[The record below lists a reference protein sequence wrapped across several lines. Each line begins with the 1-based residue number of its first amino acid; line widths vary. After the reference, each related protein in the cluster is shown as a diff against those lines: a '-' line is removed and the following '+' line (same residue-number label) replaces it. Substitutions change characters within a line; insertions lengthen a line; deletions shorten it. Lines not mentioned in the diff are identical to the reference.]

1 MSEPIAGASGTA
13 SDGRFDRPIVIIS
26 PPRSGSTLLFETLEK
41 APGLFSIGSESHGII
56 ESIPGFHPVQRNWHS
71 NQLSAEDAK
80 TSGAQT
86 LRDAFYGKL
95 RDRDGTPATGPVR
108 MIEKTPKN
116 SLRIPFL
123 DALWPTSTFIYLY
136 RDVRQTLASMME
148 AWASGHFRTYPRL
161 PGWTGYPWSL
171 LLVPGW
177 QELRGQP
184 LPEVV
189 AHQWSIAT
197 RIMLDDLAVLPRER
211 IRVIRHSEVV
221 ADAANII
228 PALARSVDLEWD
240 RPLRTDLPLSKTT
253 VSQPRPDK
261 WRRVE
266 HLITPLLP
274 IVAEADERAR
284 QFVADMAAR

>member
-1 MSEPIAGASGTA
+1 
-13 SDGRFDRPIVIIS
+13 
-26 PPRSGSTLLFETLEK
+26 L
-41 APGLFSIGSESHGII
+41 
-56 ESIPGFHPVQRNWHS
+56 
-71 NQLSAEDAK
+71 
-80 TSGAQT
+80 
-86 LRDAFYGKL
+86 
-95 RDRDGTPATGPVR
+95 PA
-108 MIEKTPKN
+108 
-116 SLRIPFL
+116 
-123 DALWPTSTFIYLY
+123 
-136 RDVRQTLASMME
+136 
-148 AWASGHFRTYPRL
+148 
-161 PGWTGYPWSL
+161 
-171 LLVPGW
+171 
-177 QELRGQP
+177 
-184 LPEVV
+184 VV

-221 ADAANII
+221 ADAANSI

-284 QFVADMAAR
+284 QFVADMGAR